1 MDIPT
6 PTVELQELGI
16 SIVASDFRPQML
28 NLDVLKFSG
37 IIPQDWEL
45 AQSPKMTTA
54 LMQLSFS
61 NGVNLIA
68 QPRQIALLQA
78 TPIPPDTANPEIP
91 QIAQQY
97 LEQFPKADYQS
108 LSLAPKVL
116 LGFPE
121 HPEAAREFI
130 TGQLLAEGTW
140 QQLGHAPLQ
149 ANVTLNYQLKRC
161 PLTIAISAVQLKQNE
176 QQIPALLFAGTFNYS
191 IPEVYR
197 DRRAAY
203 LSKRISKWPT
213 DLVQFS
219 EVVHRKF
226 FSTPSN
232 SSSRPAATSVFP
244 DLEASQ

>member
-1 MDIPT
+1 MEQPI

-16 SIVASDFRPQML
+16 TLVASDFRPQML

-37 IIPQDWEL
+37 IIPADWEL
-45 AQSPKMTTA
+45 AQPPTTTPS
-54 LMQLSFS
+54 LVQLSFS

-78 TPIPPDTANPEIP
+78 TPVPPDTASPAIP

-97 LEQFPKADYQS
+97 LEQFPKADYQG
-108 LSLAPKVL
+108 LGIAPKVL

-121 HPEAAREFI
+121 HPEAARAFI
-130 TGQLLAEGTW
+130 TGQLLAGGDW
-140 QQLGHAPLQ
+140 QQLGHGPLQ
-149 ANVTLNYQLKRC
+149 ASVTLNYQLKRC
-161 PLTIAISAVQLKQNE
+161 PLTIAISAVGLKQNE
-176 QQIPALLFAGTFNYS
+176 QQIAALLFAGTFNYG
-191 IPEVYR
+191 IPEPYR

-203 LSKRISKWPT
+203 LSKRIGKWST

-226 FSTPSN
+226 LSTTP
-232 SSSRPAATSVFP
+232 RPASASVFP
-244 DLEASQ
+244 DLEESQ